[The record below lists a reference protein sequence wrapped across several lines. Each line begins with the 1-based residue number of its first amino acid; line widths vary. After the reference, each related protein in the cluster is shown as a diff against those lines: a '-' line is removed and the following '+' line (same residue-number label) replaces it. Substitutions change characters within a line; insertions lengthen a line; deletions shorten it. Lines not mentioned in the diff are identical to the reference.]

1 MKTPRQVLFDR
12 HRAAEPK
19 LDALREKLLASMAPE
34 PQDADDARTPA
45 FLPALRALLNSL
57 RWHAAGLGALWA
69 IILVLHSASDAPAA
83 PVLAKKSPPPRQLL
97 MALRE
102 NRRQVLELIESPPTV
117 TAPAPPSTAVPRR
130 SEIQIATAMA

>member
-12 HRAAEPK
+12 HRAIEPK
-19 LDALREKLLASMAPE
+19 LDALREKVLARMAAKH
-34 PQDADDARTPA
+34 QDAGDARTPA
-45 FLPALRALLNSL
+45 LLPALRALLQSL

-69 IILVLHSASDAPAA
+69 IILVFHSASEAAPP

-102 NRRQVLELIESPPTV
+102 NRRQVLELIESSPTV
-117 TAPAPPSTAVPRR
+117 TAPAPPSTAAPRR